1 MIHTQEKNYS
11 NRNRYTNDLGIA
23 SRRQELQSN
32 YDKYVKESRGK
43 DGLNGKRDEEFQE
56 QPGKL
61 KNKILIEILELETQY
76 PKSINCRKEKIEEF

>member
-11 NRNRYTNDLGIA
+11 NWNRYTNDLGIA

-76 PKSINCRKEKIEEF
+76 HKSINCRKERIEEF